1 MTTPSPLQLEAE
13 QIYPYE
19 FGVEIE
25 TTDAQRAAHIAA
37 AEKHTAIIDVLRE
50 QNLDYSN
57 QIINM
62 LVKIDL
68 LTKDHAKL
76 GKEHLG
82 SLLILS
88 EACSKK
94 DKEIEQL
101 RDEYLKKLKEK
112 DGEIERLRGALEK
125 IDTELEQ
132 RQGGALMGM
141 SPHQQQIIYNIAHEA
156 LTPTP

>member
-37 AEKHTAIIDVLRE
+37 AEKYTAIIDVLRE

-112 DGEIERLRGALEK
+112 DGGIERLLITLGLILSEDDPDAEKAVLKIKHFAQAALDLNK
-125 IDTELEQ
+125 
-132 RQGGALMGM
+132 
-141 SPHQQQIIYNIAHEA
+141 
-156 LTPTP
+156 TP